1 MRIVYSL
8 STALFIAACSSSST
22 PPGGTCTTRASA
34 ELSALQAAI
43 QTAETNLERGYGVE
57 RRLVSGSSQVE
68 QVQVPINAAKER
80 QILAGLQA
88 RLGPIQAQTDAAVA
102 QCGSA

>member
-8 STALFIAACSSSST
+8 GTALFIAACSASST
-22 PPGGTCTTRASA
+22 PPGGTCATRASV

-43 QTAETNLERGYGVE
+43 QTAETNLARGYGEE
-57 RRLVSGSSQVE
+57 RRVSADGAQVE
-68 QVQVPINAAKER
+68 VVQVPINAAKER
-80 QILAGLQA
+80 RILADLKAQ
-88 RLGPIQAQTDAAVA
+88 LGPVQAQTDIALA